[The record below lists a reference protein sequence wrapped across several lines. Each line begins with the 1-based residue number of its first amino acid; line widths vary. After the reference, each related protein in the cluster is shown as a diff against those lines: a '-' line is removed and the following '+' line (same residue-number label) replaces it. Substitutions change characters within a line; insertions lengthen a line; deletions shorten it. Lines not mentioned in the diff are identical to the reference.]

1 MPAYSYAC
9 TRSQNETT
17 NCAPDPRS
25 SANVGRNKSMASKLA
40 TSDLLP
46 NATVGLGAILCFFG
60 VGTFC
65 SPHVFL
71 FDNWGMSGVPSAADA
86 DRKPEQRQQRKA
98 FLALARIYG
107 SRNFILGLLV
117 MAIRMSGDRR
127 LMGWSMLLGCL
138 EPLVDGL
145 IQFSLTG
152 AGVMKHWVF
161 VPVTLGVGA
170 GLLGWL

>member
-1 MPAYSYAC
+1 
-9 TRSQNETT
+9 
-17 NCAPDPRS
+17 
-25 SANVGRNKSMASKLA
+25 MASKLA

-46 NATVGLGAILCFFG
+46 NATVALGAILCFFG

-65 SPHVFL
+65 NPQLFL
-71 FDNWGMSGVPSAADA
+71 FDNWGISGVPSAIDA
-86 DRKPEQRQQRKA
+86 HRRPEHRQQRKA

-107 SRNFILGLLV
+107 SRNFVLGLLV

-138 EPLVDGL
+138 EPLGDGL

-152 AGVMKHWVF
+152 AGVMKHWLF
-161 VPVTLGVGA
+161 VPVMLGVGA

>member
-1 MPAYSYAC
+1 
-9 TRSQNETT
+9 
-17 NCAPDPRS
+17 
-25 SANVGRNKSMASKLA
+25 MASKLA

-46 NATVGLGAILCFFG
+46 NATAALGAVLCFFG
-60 VGTFC
+60 IGTFC
-65 SPHVFL
+65 SPHIFL
-71 FDNWGMSGVPSAADA
+71 FDNWGMNGVPSVADA
-86 DRKPEQRQQRKA
+86 DSKPEQKQQRKA

-107 SRNFILGLLV
+107 SRNFVLGLLV

-138 EPLVDGL
+138 EPLGDGL
-145 IQFSLTG
+145 IQFSLTRTG
-152 AGVMKHWVF
+152 ASVMKHWVF